1 VAEFNAAQQVVLKNY
16 GGGDYAERF
25 NDMDDLESEDDLGNV
40 GDTLFL
46 FLMRELADSEECDTL
61 EEAQRRVDIALG
73 DLQAVR
79 DALSEAEQV
88 EAEAV
93 SAS

>member
-1 VAEFNAAQQVVLKNY
+1 MEGQVAEFNAAQQVVLKNY

-25 NDMDDLESEDDLGNV
+25 NDMDDLGNV

-88 EAEAV
+88 EAETV
-93 SAS
+93 SAG